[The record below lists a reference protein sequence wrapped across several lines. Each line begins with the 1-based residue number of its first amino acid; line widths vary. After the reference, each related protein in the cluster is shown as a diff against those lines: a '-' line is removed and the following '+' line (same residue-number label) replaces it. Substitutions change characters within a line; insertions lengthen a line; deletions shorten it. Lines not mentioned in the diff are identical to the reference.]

1 LLIFSKE
8 IKEIERVKKFLSQEF
23 EMKDLG
29 QLTYFLGIKV
39 MRDCNKGTISLGQPK
54 YIGEILKSFNMENC
68 KLVVTPLETS
78 SKLCKPLTT
87 RTPEDID
94 AMKRV
99 P

>member
-29 QLTYFLGIKV
+29 ELTYFFGIQV
-39 MRDCNKGTISLGQPK
+39 MRDRNKGKISLGQPK

-68 KLVVTPLETS
+68 KLVATPLEANR
-78 SKLCKPLTT
+78 KLYKPLTT
-87 RTPEDID
+87 RTPKEID
-94 AMKRV
+94 AMKGI